1 MARNRSPEADA
12 LLDVELPVLDQ
23 GFVRLVDYMGNDARI
38 VQSARVS
45 YGAGTKSSREDQALI
60 DFLMRHR
67 HTSPFEQVELV
78 LHVRCPIFI
87 ARQWFRHRTASVN
100 EVSARYS
107 IMEDRF
113 FEPGAEDLRAQGVS
127 NKQVGEGDL
136 PPEAAE
142 RAAARLA
149 QANREAFASYEA
161 LLADGVCR
169 EQARSVLPVGIYTEF
184 YWKQNLHNLFHFLAL
199 RLDAHAQEEI
209 RVYGEAIAKLC
220 QAVAPWAYASFERHM
235 LKGQR
240 LGEHELEAL
249 AKLMAGEPHGL
260 SGRLA
265 SEFEAKLAKLPK
277 PASAEAH

>member
-1 MARNRSPEADA
+1 MARNSSPEADA

-45 YGAGTKSSREDQALI
+45 YGAGTKTVREDKGLI

-67 HTSPFEQVELV
+67 HTSPFEQVELTM
-78 LHVRCPIFI
+78 HVRCPIFI

-107 IMEDRF
+107 VMEDRF
-113 FEPGAEDLRAQGVS
+113 FTPSADFLRAQGVS

-136 PPEAAE
+136 PAEQAARAAE
-142 RAAARLA
+142 RLA

-169 EQARSVLPVGIYTEF
+169 EQARAVLPVGIYTEF

-209 RVYGEAIAKLC
+209 RVYAVQMLRLC
-220 QAVAPWAYASFERHM
+220 RAVAPMAVEAWENHIQGSLSFSALEQAALR
-235 LKGQR
+235 
-240 LGEHELEAL
+240 GEVELDP
-249 AKLMAGEPHGL
+249 KQGDIL
-260 SGRLA
+260 SEKVKNLYGKESTRG
-265 SEFEAKLAKLPK
+265 
-277 PASAEAH
+277 